1 MAPKKPADF
10 GATKR
15 LQKEYEK
22 GIRQI
27 VRCAIPVKLP
37 EQTLEQWLASIAA
50 KSQESDIQEASDYL
64 ARRMVAQTNILNA
77 RTWREAAAR
86 SQHSR
91 KLYGLLQKE
100 MQGITGSRV
109 TALVRENAAL
119 IRSIALEAAVTLT
132 GEVTKAQQMGARPA
146 TVAKMLRTRF
156 PELLR
161 SRVNLISRTETQ
173 KASTALTQARC
184 EELGVDFY
192 VWETSQDGDR
202 VRASHRNM
210 QGVLIPWHTPP
221 SPEALIGERSTLGSY
236 HAGACPNCRCT
247 QYVVLS
253 VDDIAWPRRVYW
265 NGSITMMDK
274 QRFLSTVAPRA
285 A

>member
-27 VRCAIPVKLP
+27 AKRAIPVKLP
-37 EQTLEQWLASIAA
+37 EQTLEQWLAAIAA
-50 KSQESDIQEASDYL
+50 RSQEQDIQEASDFL
-64 ARRMVAQTNILNA
+64 AKRMISWTNVLNA

-91 KLYGLLQKE
+91 KLYSLLQKE
-100 MQGITGSRV
+100 MAGITGSRV

-119 IRSIALEAAVTLT
+119 ISSLPLEAALTLT
-132 GEVTKAQQMGARPA
+132 GEVARAGQAGARPG
-146 TVAKMLRTRF
+146 TIAKMMRQRF

-192 VWETSQDGDR
+192 VWSTSDDIR
-202 VRASHRNM
+202 VRDSHKLMND
-210 QGVLIPWHTPP
+210 VLVPWHTPP
-221 SPEALIGERSTLGSY
+221 APELLAGERSQGHY
-236 HAGACPNCRCT
+236 HAGQIFNCRCT
-247 QYVVLS
+247 QLPMLHH
-253 VDDIAWPRRVYW
+253 DDLTWPRRVYW
-265 NGSITMMDK
+265 NGQVSMMDK

>member
-27 VRCAIPVKLP
+27 AARAIPVKLP
-37 EQTLEQWLASIAA
+37 EQTLEQWLAAIAA
-50 KSQESDIQEASDYL
+50 RSQEQDIQEASDFL
-64 ARRMVAQTNILNA
+64 ARRMVHWTNVKNA

-91 KLYGLLQKE
+91 KLYALLQKE
-100 MQGITGSRV
+100 MQGVTGSRV
-109 TALVRENAAL
+109 SALVRENAAL
-119 IRSIALEAAVTLT
+119 ISSIALDSAMTLT
-132 GEVTKAQQMGARPA
+132 GEVTRAQQAGSRPG
-146 TVAKMLRTRF
+146 TIAKMMRSRF
-156 PELLR
+156 PALLR

-184 EELGVDFY
+184 EELGVDGY
-192 VWETSQDGDR
+192 IWSTSSDIR
-202 VRASHRNM
+202 VRESHKNM
-210 QGVLIPWHTPP
+210 NDVLVMWAHPP
-221 SPEALIGERSTLGSY
+221 SPESLVGESSTLGHY
-236 HAGACPNCRCT
+236 HAGECPNCRCT
-247 QYVVLS
+247 VLPMLS
-253 VDDIAWPRRVYW
+253 VDDISWPRRVYW
-265 NGSITMMDK
+265 YNQITMMTLP
-274 QRFLSTVAPRA
+274 QFRHTVLNQA